1 MIAPMIARLKSAPG
15 RAAAPR
21 RLRLATLALLL
32 STQAAAAALG
42 GIAHEVLQRGRA
54 FNLAE
59 VAIARGETLQF
70 DNDDQF
76 LHQIYVNSPDLSFE
90 SDEQPP
96 GETVRVTFPTAGTYE
111 VHCHIHPKMGLLV
124 RVE

>member
-1 MIAPMIARLKSAPG
+1 MMARLASALG
-15 RAAAPR
+15 RARPR
-21 RLRLATLALLL
+21 RLRLATLVLLL
-32 STQAAAAALG
+32 STQAAAVALG
-42 GIAHEVLQRGRA
+42 SVAHEVLQRGRA
-54 FNLAE
+54 FSLAQI
-59 VAIARGETLQF
+59 AIAPGETLQF

-76 LHQIYVNSPDLSFE
+76 LHQIYVNSPELTFE

-96 GETVRVTFPTAGTYE
+96 GEAVRVTFPTAGTYE